1 MQIRFGILPG
11 NGSKDIVAL
20 DIVDLITFL
29 TWCFLC
35 RFGILVDGSGFNDE
49 ESARGLF
56 GLVMSRSLLDWG
68 RAGMLWLLKELGLG
82 FGTFHL

>member
-20 DIVDLITFL
+20 DIVDLVTFL

-35 RFGILVDGSGFNDE
+35 RFGILHDE
-49 ESARGLF
+49 ESPRGLF

-68 RAGMLWLLKELGLG
+68 KVGMLWLLKEQGLG
-82 FGTFHL
+82 FGTFHLWQA